1 MYVTSSIIDEDEDP
15 FDWWKKNGKFYPSLA
30 RVARNLLA
38 IQTGGRDV
46 EGIFSMG
53 RKMLPYNRNRL
64 KPLNFKAQMLVN
76 GGVKAGLIEM
86 KLNKK

>member
-1 MYVTSSIIDEDEDP
+1 
-15 FDWWKKNGKFYPSLA
+15 
-30 RVARNLLA
+30 VARNLLA

-86 KLNKK
+86 KLNKIN